1 MPNLSAFILAAGE
14 GRRLRPAT
22 LTRPKALLPFCGIP
36 LLELTTAKLSA
47 LRMQNF
53 VVNASYQG
61 ERVTEFCQRLTQK
74 YGWDIRVSQEARLLN
89 HGGGLRQGL
98 KRIPDAE
105 HILVHNVDVILDFDL
120 QKLLDAHLQN
130 QAAVTTLLIPERGPR
145 SVSLTADGSIRAFRD
160 RKQGTHTFSGIH
172 IFRRDVLDLLPQ
184 DQDAPDIIDAYQ
196 KAVDLGWVVQPFCV
210 DPGVFWSDIGT
221 PSEYIKAHGEIA
233 DCALTSHPL
242 LREAQAEQAKRRFE
256 LELKGVQCTGAL
268 GLGIELGVP
277 SGSHLHNAV
286 LWDYTRLPRPL
297 LYADGIF
304 TGEDVLPPPPV
315 LPNRKP
321 DQRILTSLDIKP
333 AEYQLEPLPK
343 QGSGRLF
350 CRLKKGEQTWVWC
363 AYNPERRENAGYAAI
378 SDFLCRLGI
387 RVPKILHHQ
396 PDCFEIIIEDLGQSD
411 MQLASGRLMKDYLFQ
426 VVEQSARLHV
436 LGDQAVRL
444 EELPLQKGFTKGL
457 YDWERDY
464 FRTHI
469 LNAFLQAPELWTDV
483 AAEYRI
489 LRNLLLRQPLV
500 PIHRDLQSANVKV
513 RNGQAW
519 LIDFQGMRQGCAAYD
534 LGSLLYDPYQC
545 HPRELRQ
552 EVWQEYK
559 RQVRLLGGTPPPDEI
574 LCAAACQRL
583 LQALGAYGKLWLKD
597 GLDWYGQF
605 IIPGLEMLHQA
616 ASEAQI
622 FPALEQ
628 LAKEAL
634 PMAQKCLTARKL

>member
-1 MPNLSAFILAAGE
+1 MPNISAFILAAGE

-36 LLELTTAKLSA
+36 LLELTAAKLSA
-47 LRMQNF
+47 LPIQNF
-53 VVNASYQG
+53 VVNTSYQG
-61 ERVTEFCQRLTQK
+61 DRVTEFSARLSQK
-74 YGWDIRVSQEARLLN
+74 YAWDLRVSQESRLLN
-89 HGGGLRQGL
+89 HGGGLRQGAKL
-98 KRIPDAE
+98 IPEAE
-105 HILVHNVDVILDFDL
+105 HILVHNVDIILDFDL

-130 QAAVTTLLIPERGPR
+130 QAAVTALLIPGRGPC
-145 SVSLTADGSIRAFRD
+145 SVSLTPDGRIQSFRD
-160 RKQGTHTFSGIH
+160 RETGTHTFSGIH
-172 IFRRDVLDLLPQ
+172 IFRRDVLELLPQ
-184 DQDAPDIIDAYQ
+184 DQEAPDIIAAYQ
-196 KAVDLGWVVQPFCV
+196 RAVDLGWLVQPFSV
-210 DPGVFWSDIGT
+210 EPDIFWSDIGT
-221 PSEYIKAHGEIA
+221 AGDYIRAHGEIA
-233 DCALTSHPL
+233 DCALTFHPL

-277 SGSHLHNAV
+277 AGSHLHNAV

-304 TGEDVLPPPPV
+304 VGDDVPPPKPV
-315 LPNRKP
+315 HPGRKP
-321 DQRILTSLDIKP
+321 DQRLLNSLDIK
-333 AEYQLEPLPK
+333 ANECQLESLPK
-343 QGSGRLF
+343 QGSGRLY
-350 CRLKKGEQTWVWC
+350 CRLQKGAQSWVWC

-387 RVPKILHHQ
+387 RVPKIIRHQ

-411 MQLASGRLMKDYLFQ
+411 MQLVSGRLLKDYLFQ
-426 VVEQSARLHV
+426 VIEQIARLHV

-464 FRTHI
+464 FRTHM
-469 LNAFLQAPELWTDV
+469 LDAFLQTPQLWTNV

-519 LIDFQGMRQGCAAYD
+519 LIDFQGMRLGCAAYD

-545 HPRELRQ
+545 HPQQLRQ
-552 EVWQEYK
+552 EVWQEYCH
-559 RQVRLLGGTPPPDEI
+559 QVTQLGGTPPPELI
-574 LCAAACQRL
+574 LHAAACQRL
-583 LQALGAYGKLWLKD
+583 LQCLGAYGKLWLTD
-597 GLDWYGQF
+597 GLEWYGQF
-605 IIPGLEMLHQA
+605 IVPGFEMLLQA
-616 ASEAQI
+616 ATAAKS
-622 FPALEQ
+622 FPALQTLAEKGLE
-628 LAKEAL
+628 LAKKR
-634 PMAQKCLTARKL
+634 QRVQT